1 MANGTEAKDMLV
13 AKVRPGL
20 KREFEFAFRAHS
32 EISGSLGRTRARRAE
47 AGGSPVNGTVERSN
61 NKKRLNANGSKEAKK
76 VEMARD
82 LGEKVVDGGDAAE
95 AMREEEAKS
104 DVVELGSGDEEAKVG
119 LIESVPLTM
128 NVDVELVQEKDN
140 GASSMCAEETQRSNE
155 PEMMVL
161 NEDLQDDYYRNHE
174 YQEKSSGSLLN
185 SMNNEGVEKKNDLDE
200 VMVDGGSKEGDR
212 SDQYEEGTSGSAPV
226 LMDENVKNELGK
238 ETMNAISE
246 SNNDAEVKETMNAIS
261 ESNNDAEVRG
271 DMNNVSEEGTSRSS
285 IVSTNGEAGVDD
297 SSPVL
302 VNDSN
307 SKLEAKPFRRFTRSL
322 LKPKTETGK
331 ESNSKDGAG
340 GNDAKAMAN
349 ADDTGSSSAANS
361 YSLVKMWRD
370 DASKK
375 FPSKLKDLL
384 DSGILEGLK
393 VKYMRGSKARAP
405 GETGLRGVI
414 RGSGILCFCGACGG
428 NEVVTPGL
436 FELHAGSANKRPP
449 EYIYLENGNT
459 LRDVMNA
466 CKDASLETLDEA
478 LRLSIGCSSLQKSAF
493 CVNCRGSFA
502 EADAG
507 KSMVVCSQCIR
518 LKDSQAILSVTI
530 DPDKGMP
537 KPPSVPKSA
546 DSVSKSSTSRS
557 KSQGRLTTKDLRMH
571 KLVFEEDVLPDGT
584 EVAYYSRGQKLLVGY
599 KKGFCIFCS
608 CCNSEVSPS
617 QFEAHA
623 GWASRRKPYLH
634 IYTSNGVSLHELA
647 ISLSKIR
654 KFPTH
659 ENDDLCQ
666 ICRDGG
672 NLLCCDICPRAYHRE
687 CLSIREIPDGK
698 WYCKFC
704 LNNFQKEKFVERN
717 ANAIAAGRVA
727 GVDPIEQITKR
738 CIRIVKTLE
747 SEFGG
752 CVLCR
757 AHDFDKSFGPRTV
770 LLCDQCEREFHVGC
784 LKDHNMEDL
793 KELPKGNWFCCTDCN
808 RIHSALE
815 KLVARGEERL
825 PDSCLNVIKKKS
837 EENILENGNSIDVRW
852 RLLNGKID
860 PFGDTEALLSEA
872 LAIFHEQ
879 FDPILVSGTSAKA
892 DCDLIPSMVFGVK
905 GQELGGMY
913 CAVLLVN
920 QVVVSSAIIRF
931 FGQELAELPLVATSS
946 KVQGQG
952 YFQALFTCLEKLLGF
967 LNVKNLV
974 LPAAEE
980 AESIW
985 TNKFGF
991 SKLTPEEFLKF
1002 RKNYQMMVFQ
1012 GTSMLQ
1018 KLVPKCRIVGRPEGG

>member
-32 EISGSLGRTRARRAE
+32 EISGSLGRTRARRPE
-47 AGGSPVNGTVERSN
+47 AGDSPVNGIAERSI
-61 NKKRLNANGSKEAKK
+61 NKKRLKANGSKEAKK
-76 VEMARD
+76 VEKVRD
-82 LGEKVVDGGDAAE
+82 LGEKMVGGGDAVE

-119 LIESVPLTM
+119 LIESVPLSRGKI
-128 NVDVELVQEKDN
+128 NGGVVGLVQEKDN
-140 GASSMCAEETQRSNE
+140 GVSSMCVEETVKSNE
-155 PEMMVL
+155 PEIAVM
-161 NEDLQDDYYRNHE
+161 NEDLQGDYNRNDE
-174 YQEKSSGSLLN
+174 CEEKTSDSLPN
-185 SMNNEGVEKKNDLDE
+185 SMNNEGLVKGNYLDE
-200 VMVDGGSKEGDR
+200 VMMDGGSKEGDR
-212 SDQYEEGTSGSAPV
+212 NDQCEEGTRGSVPV
-226 LMDENVKNELGK
+226 LMDEDSKNELGK
-238 ETMNAISE
+238 VTVNTISG
-246 SNNDAEVKETMNAIS
+246 SNSDSEVK
-261 ESNNDAEVRG
+261 G
-271 DMNNVSEEGTSRSS
+271 DGNNVSEEGTSRAPV
-285 IVSTNGEAGVDD
+285 IPINK
-297 SSPVL
+297 SSPIL

-307 SKLEAKPFRRFTRSL
+307 SEPQEKPLRRFTRSL
-322 LKPKTETGK
+322 LKPKKETVK
-331 ESNSKDGAG
+331 ESTAKDGVG
-340 GNDAKAMAN
+340 GNDAKAISSI
-349 ADDTGSSSAANS
+349 DDAGSSSVANS
-361 YSLVKMWRD
+361 HPLLKTVKN

-384 DSGILEGLK
+384 DSGILEGSK
-393 VKYMRGSKARAP
+393 VKYMRGYKARAP

-414 RGSGILCFCGACGG
+414 KGSGILCFCSACGG
-428 NEVVTPGL
+428 NEVVTPSL

-466 CKDASLETLDEA
+466 CKDASLETVDEA
-478 LRLSIGCSSLQKSAF
+478 IRLSIGCSSLQKSAF
-493 CVNCRGSFA
+493 CLNCRGSIA
-502 EADAG
+502 GVDAG
-507 KSMVVCSQCIR
+507 KSMVLCSQCMGLR
-518 LKDSQAILSVTI
+518 DSQASLSGTT
-530 DPDKGMP
+530 DSDKGTP
-537 KPPSVPKSA
+537 KPLPVPKSS
-546 DSVSKSSTSRS
+546 DSVSKCTSSRS

-599 KKGFCIFCS
+599 KKGFGIFCS
-608 CCNSEVSPS
+608 CCNAEVSPS

-647 ISLSKIR
+647 ISLSKTR
-654 KFPTH
+654 KFSAH

-672 NLLCCDICPRAYHRE
+672 NLLCCDICPRAYHKE
-687 CLSIREIPDGK
+687 CLSLPAIPDGK

-704 LNNFQKEKFVERN
+704 LNTFQKEKFVERN

-727 GVDPIEQITKR
+727 GIDPIEQITRR

-757 AHDFDKSFGPRTV
+757 GHDFDKSFGPRTV
-770 LLCDQCEREFHVGC
+770 LLCDQCEKEFHVGC

-815 KLVARGEERL
+815 KLVVRGEEKL
-825 PDSCLNVIKKKS
+825 PDSCLNAIKKKH
-837 EENILENGNSIDVRW
+837 EENILETGDSIDVRW

-860 PFGDTEALLSEA
+860 PSGDTEALLSEA
-872 LAIFHEQ
+872 LSIFQEQ
-879 FDPILVSGTSAKA
+879 FDPILVAGTSAKA
-892 DCDLIPSMVFGVK
+892 DCDLIPSMVFGDSVK

-913 CAVLLVN
+913 CAVLIVN

-931 FGQELAELPLVATSS
+931 FGQELAELPLVATRS

-952 YFQALFTCLEKLLGF
+952 YFQALFTCIEKLLGF

-991 SKLTPEEFLKF
+991 SKLTQEEFMKF

-1018 KLVPKCRIVGRPEGG
+1018 KPVPKCRIVGRSEGG